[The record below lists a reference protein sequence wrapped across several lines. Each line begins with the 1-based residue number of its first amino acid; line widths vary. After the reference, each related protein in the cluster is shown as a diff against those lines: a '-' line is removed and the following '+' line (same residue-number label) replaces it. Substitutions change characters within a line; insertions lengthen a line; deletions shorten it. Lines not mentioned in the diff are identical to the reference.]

1 MFSFSAAGLTIPPMI
16 VFPYKRMPN
25 DILESIPEGIKW
37 EKSDSGWMTTEV
49 FYNYI
54 KDIFHPYLVE
64 KEVQFPVILYVDGHK
79 THLTYSLSKLC
90 DELKII
96 LICLYPNSTRILQP
110 ADVSMFKPLK
120 NGWFNEVQRWRRNNL
135 DQKLTKKHFAPILK
149 MVVDAYIR
157 EDVIKSGF
165 RACGLYPFDPNAIDY
180 SKCLG
185 NRLTNENPQG
195 FKSQSID
202 YNRFREIVGSKKI
215 QQLETVD
222 EFDTCTEDFRLLLEI
237 HRNLTNNT
245 NQVTF
250 Y

>member
-1 MFSFSAAGLTIPPMI
+1 
-16 VFPYKRMPN
+16 MPN
-25 DILESIPEGIKW
+25 DILDSIPEGIKW

-54 KDIFHPYLVE
+54 KDTFHPYLFE
-64 KEVQFPVILYVDGHK
+64 QGIQFPVIVYVDGHR

-135 DQKLTKKHFAPILK
+135 DQKLSKKHFAPILK
-149 MVVDAYIR
+149 TVVDAYIR
-157 EDVIKSGF
+157 EDVVKSGF

-185 NRLTNENPQG
+185 KKLTHANAQDVE
-195 FKSQSID
+195 SQIID
-202 YNRFREIVGSKKI
+202 YNRFREIVGAKKI
-215 QQLETVD
+215 QQLEN
-222 EFDTCTEDFRLLLEI
+222 FHKLDTYTEDFILLLKI
-237 HRNLTNNT
+237 YRNLTNNVSQSH
-245 NQVTF
+245 QVTP
-250 Y
+250 